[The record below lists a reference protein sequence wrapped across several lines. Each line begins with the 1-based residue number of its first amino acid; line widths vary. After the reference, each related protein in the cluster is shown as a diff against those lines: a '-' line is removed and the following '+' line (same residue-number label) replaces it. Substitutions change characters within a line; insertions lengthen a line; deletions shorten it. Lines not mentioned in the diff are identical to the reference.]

1 MPSSSSSSSSS
12 GRGASP
18 RTRRAARRFLRA
30 SRRGDLRAAKKRL
43 RRHPGIDI
51 ERRDRRTGR
60 TALHLACDAGAE
72 DLIAFLIDRGADVTR
87 PDARGA
93 TPAHLLARHAAT
105 RPNALH
111 RLRRAGADLA
121 RAADANGRT
130 PNALAERA
138 VERHLRAVREAEER
152 RRARSVDED
161 EYEGLGDRAT
171 RDGSADASRWRR
183 KLADEAARE
192 STLDEFGGLS
202 RGETALDELRAFLA
216 DHDESDAAE
225 PAYAFGAEEA
235 AFEAYEAAARKSANE
250 RTSYISN
257 PSAAAANAQARAT
270 AARDAE
276 AQRILDEARSEDAA
290 WRRRVASGSGSRG
303 GDASASA
310 FASAFASETDLAA
323 TYRRRW
329 GVFAAKAA
337 RVEREGAEAGGGSAG
352 PPRGRHLLGF
362 ADVPWPARE
371 GAGLEA
377 FREALERDVPRGDLR
392 KALRAEMLRWHPDKF
407 GGRFGKA
414 LRAED
419 RERIAR
425 RVAEVAT
432 RVAELYKRSSRNESD
447 A

>member
-18 RTRRAARRFLRA
+18 RSRRAARRFLRA

-152 RRARSVDED
+152 RRARLEDED

-257 PSAAAANAQARAT
+257 PSVAAANAQARAT

-276 AQRILDEARSEDAA
+276 AQRILDEARREDAA

-303 GDASASA
+303 ETPPPSPPPPPSPRRRTSRPPTGDAGAS
-310 FASAFASETDLAA
+310 SP
-323 TYRRRW
+323 RRRRGSRGRARRRGRVRGPPPRTPLV
-329 GVFAAKAA
+329 GVRGRPLACSRGRRA
-337 RVEREGAEAGGGSAG
+337 RGVQGGAGARRAEGRREEGAPGG
-352 PPRGRHLLGF
+352 
-362 ADVPWPARE
+362 D
-371 GAGLEA
+371 
-377 FREALERDVPRGDLR
+377 
-392 KALRAEMLRWHPDKF
+392 
-407 GGRFGKA
+407 
-414 LRAED
+414 
-419 RERIAR
+419 
-425 RVAEVAT
+425 AEVAPG
-432 RVAELYKRSSRNESD
+432 
-447 A
+447 

>member
-18 RTRRAARRFLRA
+18 RSRRAARRFLRA

-60 TALHLACDAGAE
+60 TALHLACEAGAE

-152 RRARSVDED
+152 RRARLEDED

-276 AQRILDEARSEDAA
+276 AQRILDEARREDAA

-303 GDASASA
+303 GDASDSETA
-310 FASAFASETDLAA
+310 ETDLAA

-337 RVEREGAEAGGGSAG
+337 RVEREGAEAGGGSAA

-377 FREALERDVPRGDLR
+377 FREALERDVPRGDAR

-432 RVAELYKRSSRNESD
+432 RVAELYKRSSHNESD